1 LIIEFKLQNY
11 IYDKIKSSYKKNFT
25 YFTNLAHISM
35 LFRKRG
41 TQDCL
46 PK

>member
-11 IYDKIKSSYKKNFT
+11 IYDKIKSFYKKKNP
-25 YFTNLAHISM
+25 NLAHISM
-35 LFRKRG
+35 SFHKWE